1 MSLLSPVA
9 EGIWCA
15 AAPQTFIAFHIGTR
29 MTVVRLSGGGL
40 LLHSPVPVT
49 PELRAEIDVLGPV
62 RHIVCPNLFHHLYA
76 GQAAAAW
83 PQAILHGPAKLHRKR
98 ADLPFKAVLTATPH
112 ADWAA
117 DFELLT
123 IEGCL
128 LGETVFYHPATRTL
142 IAADLVENFKDAA
155 HAPTRWYLKLGGL
168 LGNVGWHPLLRM
180 VYVQRRKARACI
192 DRLLQWPFER
202 LVLAHGEVIE
212 RDAREQVRQGLS
224 WLK

>member
-1 MSLLSPVA
+1 MSLLTPVA

-15 AAPQTFIAFHIGTR
+15 AAPQIFIAFHIGTR

-49 PELRAEIDVLGPV
+49 PELRAEIDALGPV

-76 GQAAAAW
+76 GQAAVAW

-98 ADLPFKAVLTATPH
+98 ADLPFKAVLTETPH
-112 ADWAA
+112 ADWAT

-128 LGETVFYHPATRTL
+128 LGETVFYHRATRTL
-142 IAADLVENFKDAA
+142 IAADLVENFKDAS

-202 LVLAHGEVIE
+202 LVLAHGEIIE

>member
-1 MSLLSPVA
+1 MTHLIPVA

-49 PELRAEIDVLGPV
+49 PELRAEIDALGPV
-62 RHIVCPNLFHHLYA
+62 KHIVCPNLFHHLYA

-83 PQAILHGPAKLHRKR
+83 PQALLHGPAKLHAKR
-98 ADLPFKAVLTATPH
+98 RDLAFQAVLTDQPH

-128 LGETVFYHPATRTL
+128 LGETVFYHRPTRTL
-142 IAADLVENFKDAA
+142 IAADLVENFKDAS
-155 HAPTRWYLKLGGL
+155 HAPTRWYLKLGGIY
-168 LGNVGWHPLLRM
+168 GKPGWHPLLRM
-180 VYVQRRKARACI
+180 MYIKRRKARASMQRI
-192 DRLLQWPFER
+192 LDLPFER
-202 LVLAHGEVIE
+202 VLVAHGANIE
-212 RDAREQVRQGLS
+212 RDARAIIRDGLR
-224 WLK
+224 WLF